1 MFKIYFLNLFN
12 EVMIEQTRNLEKLI
26 DFKMYLGVN
35 TKNPEE
41 MENQIRWTE
50 REKNGCCYMFMGRL

>member
-35 TKNPEE
+35 TKILRRWK
-41 MENQIRWTE
+41 IRSDG
-50 REKNGCCYMFMGRL
+50 RSGKNGCCYMFMGRL